1 MAMDLLAL
9 LLFIAAI
16 ILAFVRH
23 VNIGIV
29 ALAVGALCVRVFGLT
44 DKNLIAGISS
54 SMFCTLVGIIL
65 LFAVIKKTGALDLLA
80 QKIVAATGK
89 RVWLL
94 PIAMYIAGFV
104 VAGVGPGAIPALA
117 IIPALAVTT
126 ALQVGYHPIMLAV
139 IGEAGLMSGRMT
151 ILTPEAAVITTA
163 AAKAGITNVM
173 PTVLV
178 CQTLITIIGSIVI
191 FIVYKGYNVK
201 QPKHDINHDLPP
213 FSRHQLFALSGILI
227 MLALMI
233 VCHVNIGL
241 AAFIAAAVLVLCGV
255 AKDGEC
261 IKDIPWGTI
270 VMVLGVGALLGIV
283 DKAGGIKL
291 MSTAI
296 SSIMNETTATP
307 LMGVSAGLLSFVSSA
322 LAVVYPTMMPMCAD
336 IAEQVGGSTDPLA
349 LMAAVGAGGSLA
361 GLSPMSTG
369 GALILAAMGTNMKNF
384 TSTEQAKVFGEL
396 LAIAAGAFVII
407 AIVSAIFFDMIAAM
421 LH

>member
-54 SMFCTLVGIIL
+54 SMFCTLVGITL

-261 IKDIPWGTI
+261 IKDIPWLI
-270 VMVLGVGALLGIV
+270 V
-283 DKAGGIKL
+283 K
-291 MSTAI
+291 
-296 SSIMNETTATP
+296 
-307 LMGVSAGLLSFVSSA
+307 
-322 LAVVYPTMMPMCAD
+322 
-336 IAEQVGGSTDPLA
+336 
-349 LMAAVGAGGSLA
+349 
-361 GLSPMSTG
+361 
-369 GALILAAMGTNMKNF
+369 
-384 TSTEQAKVFGEL
+384 
-396 LAIAAGAFVII
+396 
-407 AIVSAIFFDMIAAM
+407 
-421 LH
+421 